1 MPPSTNLLESSDDSI
16 LMVTQKSTLKSFNS
30 DVSHLYLF
38 SAKEVKRQIDQNQ
51 ELPQRLEECNYHRLE
66 SQFKEII
73 LMNRGSHHERDQD
86 LDPLRLEES
95 QILEDEQL
103 SCKSRIVNPKSVRAA
118 SIIWKIQEGFL
129 NIRHHKLIVHLPE

>member
-1 MPPSTNLLESSDDSI
+1 
-16 LMVTQKSTLKSFNS
+16 MVTQKSTLKSFNS

-51 ELPQRLEECNYHRLE
+51 ELPLRLEECNYHRLE

-86 LDPLRLEES
+86 LDPLRQEES

-103 SCKSRIVNPKSVRAA
+103 SCKSRIVNPKSVQAA